1 MRFRSMETTPNPNS
15 MKLNFDEQFGAAK
28 TYSAAD
34 ESAACP
40 AFVKELLKLEQLQ
53 SIFVCQDFITLN
65 KDPRAD
71 WEHLLNEAT
80 RILLGGA
87 ENTKVMASAVSPV
100 KSEGQAQVLVQ
111 TFRSI
116 PIQIKVVDSQG
127 ESRMA
132 LSARFNEAAQL
143 IQQKTGADFL
153 KERHWV
159 DRGLRYGS
167 RDEIAREMAEEIEG
181 GFDESMLER
190 VKSSAV
196 GESLAQLVPIEI
208 LREWLEDKNWQKRI
222 AAINELSLSADS
234 TEVFDLL
241 LCALK
246 DDHPQVRRLAAA
258 TLGATAN
265 LLAVPPLCEA
275 FENDQ
280 SVAVRRTAGDAL
292 SDIASPVAEQSA
304 CRALADPNRLVRWR
318 AARILS
324 DMGTEVALPFLK
336 QAACDEAFEV
346 KLEVESAIKRITTGA
361 SGLGS
366 VWRRISEQQQ

>member
-28 TYSAAD
+28 TYLAAD
-34 ESAACP
+34 ENDACP

-53 SIFVCQDFITLN
+53 SVFVCQDFITLN

-71 WEHLLNEAT
+71 WEYLLNEAT

-87 ENTKVMASAVSPV
+87 ESVEGIASAVSPV

-116 PIQIKVVDSQG
+116 PIQIKVVDSHG
-127 ESRMA
+127 ESRVA
-132 LSARFNEAAQL
+132 LSSRFNEAAQF
-143 IQQKTGADFL
+143 IQEKTGADFL

-190 VKSSAV
+190 AKSSAV
-196 GESLAQLVPIEI
+196 GESLPQLVPIAI
-208 LREWLEDKNWQKRI
+208 LREWLEDKNWQKRL
-222 AAINELSLSADS
+222 AAINELSVSA
-234 TEVFDLL
+234 ENFDLL
-241 LCALK
+241 LSALK
-246 DDHPQVRRLAAA
+246 DEHPQVRRLAAA

-265 LLAVPPLCEA
+265 VLAVPPLCEA

-292 SDIASPVAEQSA
+292 SDIGSPDAEPSA
-304 CRALADPNRLVRWR
+304 CRALADPNKLVRWR

-324 DMGTEVALPFLK
+324 DMGTEVALPFLN
-336 QAACDEAFEV
+336 QAVNDEAFEV

-361 SGLGS
+361 AGLGS
-366 VWRRISEQQQ
+366 VWRRIAEQQQ